1 MSLKKN
7 KPSKNTK
14 SNKSSK
20 TTNPFYFYNQNFAD
34 TKLIPST
41 KITSYMRNNFRDF
54 RSKYDKLNKEFGH
67 HELNDPKKYF
77 NFDKMKRTGERQ
89 FEFDKPIERNRNTT
103 LDELIA
109 HSFFVNSPEIFR
121 DNENT
126 YLSNDMNTYLSKLKF
141 QMGKD
146 IRRADKR
153 NINGIHY
160 DAAYSEQYFSGINY
174 YQVTDIF
181 YKLLISFFQ
190 ANGGIINYDEINKF
204 CLLSCQNMFNFIG
217 SIIIMQVRN
226 IISPE
231 DNAQLG
237 QKRSENIIIKP
248 NSKTMTL
255 NFETQLMISKDKEK
269 GEFMNP
275 EYPCGNLEY
284 SLLLDLTNNT
294 YEFTKF
300 KLVYDLDKCG
310 PPLDTSGMNTNSIKD
325 TKSDSP
331 IDLKYAIPVALGVGA
346 IVALPLILGGKTKT
360 RKRKS
365 LKIKIIKTKTR
376 KHKKIRKTNKKLTI
390 KEK

>member
-1 MSLKKN
+1 MSLNKN
-7 KPSKNTK
+7 KPVKNTKSNTK
-14 SNKSSK
+14 SNKSSE
-20 TTNPFYFYNQNFAD
+20 TTNPYYFYNHDFLD

-41 KITSYMRNNFRDF
+41 KITDYMRINFSDF

-77 NFDKMKRTGERQ
+77 NFDKMERTGERQ
-89 FEFDKPIERNRNTT
+89 FEFDKPIERNPNTT

-109 HSFFVNSPEIFR
+109 HSFFVNSPDIFR
-121 DNENT
+121 DN
-126 YLSNDMNTYLSKLKF
+126 MNTYLADLKF

-153 NINGIHY
+153 KINGITY
-160 DAAYSEQYFSGINY
+160 DASYSEQYFSGINH

-204 CLLSCQNMFNFIG
+204 ALLSCQNMFNFIG
-217 SIIIMQVRN
+217 NIIILHVRN

-248 NSKTMTL
+248 NRKTMTL

-269 GEFMNP
+269 GEFMDP

-376 KHKKIRKTNKKLTI
+376 KHKKIRKTNKKSTI

>member
-1 MSLKKN
+1 MSTKKN
-7 KPSKNTK
+7 KNPNKNTK
-14 SNKSSK
+14 SNTKSNK
-20 TTNPFYFYNQNFAD
+20 TTNPYYFYNQNFAD

-41 KITSYMRNNFRDF
+41 AITAYMKNNFRNF
-54 RSKYDKLNKEFGH
+54 RTKYDKLNKEFDH

-77 NFDKMKRTGERQ
+77 NFGKIERTGERQ
-89 FEFDKPIERNRNTT
+89 FEFDKPIERNPNTT

-109 HSFFVNSPEIFR
+109 HSFFVNSPDIFR
-121 DNENT
+121 DNMNT
-126 YLSNDMNTYLSKLKF
+126 YLSNLKF

-160 DAAYSEQYFSGINY
+160 DRAYSEQYFSGINY

-190 ANGGIINYDEINKF
+190 ENGGKIDYDEINRY

-217 SIIIMQVRN
+217 NIIILHVRN

-248 NSKTMTL
+248 NRKTMTL
-255 NFETQLMISKDKEK
+255 NCKTQLMISKDKEK
-269 GEFMNP
+269 SEFMNP

-284 SLLLDLTNNT
+284 SLLLDLTNNS
-294 YEFTKF
+294 YEITKF
-300 KLVYDLDKCG
+300 KLDYDLDKCG
-310 PPLDTSGMNTNSIKD
+310 PPLDTSDMNTNSIKD
-325 TKSDSP
+325 TKGDSP
-331 IDLKYAIPVALGVGA
+331 IDLKYAIPLALGVGA
-346 IVALPLILGGKTKT
+346 LTSSPYLLTTLLGGKMKT

-365 LKIKIIKTKTR
+365 LKIKIIKKKSR
-376 KHKKIRKTNKKLTI
+376 KHKK
-390 KEK
+390 

>member
-1 MSLKKN
+1 MSLNKN
-7 KPSKNTK
+7 KPVKNTKSNTK
-14 SNKSSK
+14 SNKSSE
-20 TTNPFYFYNQNFAD
+20 TTNPYYFYNHDFLD

-41 KITSYMRNNFRDF
+41 KITDYMRSNFSDF

-89 FEFDKPIERNRNTT
+89 FEFDKPIERNPNTT

-121 DNENT
+121 TDALT
-126 YLSNDMNTYLSKLKF
+126 YLSNLKF

-153 NINGIHY
+153 KINGITYH
-160 DAAYSEQYFSGINY
+160 ASYSEQYFSGINH

-190 ANGGIINYDEINKF
+190 TNGGIINYDEINKF
-204 CLLSCQNMFNFIG
+204 ALLSCQNMFNFIG
-217 SIIIMQVRN
+217 SIIIMHVRN

-255 NFETQLMISKDKEK
+255 NFETQLMISKDKER
-269 GEFMNP
+269 GEFMDP
-275 EYPCGNLEY
+275 EYPCGHLEY

-300 KLVYDLDKCG
+300 KLDYNLDDCG
-310 PPLDTSGMNTNSIKD
+310 PPPLDATDTDSSISINGD

-331 IDLKYAIPVALGVGA
+331 IDLKYAIPVALGVGT

-376 KHKKIRKTNKKLTI
+376 KHKKIRKTNKKSTI